1 MMILTTT
8 LTGRVLL
15 WRSQHRLFFSATTTT
30 TTTTSVRKKCA
41 QNKLIPNQAYHNE
54 DFFHKFN
61 RFTPQ
66 SVLLLPL
73 M

>member
-15 WRSQHRLFFSATTTT
+15 WRSQHHLFFSTTTT
-30 TTTTSVRKKCA
+30 TASVRKKYA
-41 QNKLIPNQAYHNE
+41 QNKLIPNQACHNE

-61 RFTPQ
+61 HFTPQ